1 MKKYRFR
8 GKHNG
13 KWVYGRLTYKLVE
26 LEMGTA
32 AIDAIIDENYEVYA
46 VPPDT
51 VGQSIGKHDK
61 NGNEIFTGDVI
72 RDTLSNGDT
81 HDFVIDYWA
90 VFSRFRA
97 KAIDAKVL
105 YAPELNQA
113 SMNDKEIIGNIYDNP
128 EFLGDKQTE
137 LFVIEA
143 KEYEKIM

>member
-61 NGNEIFTGDVI
+61 KGNEIFTGDVI
-72 RDTLSNGDT
+72 RDTLPNGDT

-90 VFSRFRA
+90 VFSEAFSRTRERSSSLW
-97 KAIDAKVL
+97 L
-105 YAPELNQA
+105 YNNERCCKHAEPRQCCYTNG
-113 SMNDKEIIGNIYDNP
+113 S
-128 EFLGDKQTE
+128 
-137 LFVIEA
+137 
-143 KEYEKIM
+143 